1 MRQPEELEHRILANI
16 KALLLVLGGVMVVK
30 KILFFF
36 LSHILKYLQK
46 KWLMSGMCFKVC
58 GMREEGK
65 GTFCLPLET
74 E

>member
-36 LSHILKYLQK
+36 
-46 KWLMSGMCFKVC
+46 F
-58 GMREEGK
+58 
-65 GTFCLPLET
+65 
-74 E
+74 

>member
-30 KILFFF
+30 KKFF

-58 GMREEGK
+58 GMREEEK
-65 GTFCLPLET
+65 GVET